1 MKSKKSTVKIAALM
15 IIAVF
20 IPIIITGCKSEND
33 NRNIVYED
41 MKTAF
46 EKSGMLSANIGLFSK
61 TETDSQTSY
70 ANGGSGVIFDKRDG
84 AYYALTA
91 AHVVSTEN
99 SRLLVFTTNTDLKNE
114 EIPGLDN
121 TTLLSTD
128 TYESM
133 YPAEVLYV
141 STRDD
146 LAVIR
151 FTADED
157 LSVMETADSDPKEGN
172 RIMCIGNPQNDW
184 FAVSYGIITSGIE
197 TFGEFKDHP
206 SNGMKH
212 TAYMQVGSSGG
223 AALDENMKLVGIT
236 PGASLLSSTAC

>member
-84 AYYALTA
+84 A
-91 AHVVSTEN
+91 
-99 SRLLVFTTNTDLKNE
+99 
-114 EIPGLDN
+114 
-121 TTLLSTD
+121 
-128 TYESM
+128 
-133 YPAEVLYV
+133 
-141 STRDD
+141 
-146 LAVIR
+146 
-151 FTADED
+151 
-157 LSVMETADSDPKEGN
+157 
-172 RIMCIGNPQNDW
+172 
-184 FAVSYGIITSGIE
+184 SGILYAFSSSP
-197 TFGEFKDHP
+197 TFLSCK
-206 SNGMKH
+206 S
-212 TAYMQVGSSGG
+212 
-223 AALDENMKLVGIT
+223 
-236 PGASLLSSTAC
+236 ASFFA